1 MKVQLV
7 TSTNTHFHSDNK
19 AKKVVSRGS
28 ISTPNSLSSHKS
40 QPSLIARIFS
50 CFADLF
56 RAFISIFSRKK
67 EVYKV
72 PRLENVRFQFL
83 PEEIAEMRT
92 QFWKLGAEK
101 SREVLPLRFDKGS
114 EQAMIN
120 IQQNAFPFIDAYLGA
135 RMDSRLF
142 LELHKAVCFD
152 LKAKRG
158 IFRDGSE
165 IGVAY
170 YMDEEIQRDDLNEFL
185 SSGSGTCK
193 MKGKECQIIF
203 AARKKEEISR
213 LVDRYF
219 SQFYDAMKN
228 HRLMTH
234 QEKTHQIAQ
243 LAQALYFLH
252 PPRDGR
258 KRTILLIMQKL
269 FTEYLGHPG
278 IFKNIHLLPMRA
290 LKKLE
295 QDCLEAFTNWEAQ
308 IN

>member
-7 TSTNTHFHSDNK
+7 NSNNTYFHSDNNVK
-19 AKKVVSRGS
+19 RSVSNRKVSKS
-28 ISTPNSLSSHKS
+28 DSLSSLKS
-40 QPSLIARIFS
+40 KPSFISRIFS
-50 CFADLF
+50 CLADLF
-56 RAFISIFSRKK
+56 RAFISIFSGKK

-72 PRLENVRFQFL
+72 PQLGNVRVQFL
-83 PEEIAEMRT
+83 PDEIAEMRT

-101 SREVLPLRFDKGS
+101 SKEVLPLRFDKGS
-114 EQAMIN
+114 KQAMIN
-120 IQQNAFPFIDAYLGA
+120 IEQNAFPFIDAYLGA

-158 IFRDGSE
+158 MFRDGSE

-170 YMDEEIQRDDLNEFL
+170 FMGEEIQQDDLNEFL
-185 SSGSGTCK
+185 SSGSGTYK
-193 MKGKECQIIF
+193 MKGKECQITF
-203 AARKKEEISR
+203 VARRKEEISR
-213 LVDRYF
+213 LVDLYF

-228 HRLMTH
+228 HKTMTH
-234 QEKTHQIAQ
+234 QGKTHQIAQ

-258 KRTILLIMQKL
+258 KRTVLLIMQKL

-295 QDCLEAFTNWEAQ
+295 QDCLEAFTNWDAP